1 MLNLTGKPCGNVL
14 LVIGNEEKGMHRL
27 VKERC
32 DDVVKIPLRGKT
44 ESLNAS
50 VASALAVYQVLGNS

>member
-1 MLNLTGKPCGNVL
+1 MISVRASHIENQ
-14 LVIGNEEKGMHRL
+14 
-27 VKERC
+27 RC

-50 VASALAVYQVLGNS
+50 VASALAVYQVLSKTV